1 MRRAGG
7 TGGRGSLRTAFSGL
21 TTRGRSF
28 LAAGLAATG
37 CAYLLGQSELLRV
50 GALLTVLPVLSVLVL
65 HLGRSRVAASRRL
78 TPERVVAGEES
89 RVHLR
94 VESTGRGARTGV
106 LLLEDRVPYVLG
118 PRPRFV
124 LDRIEPGGH
133 REVSYRVR
141 SDLRGEYP
149 LGPLQLRLTDPFG
162 MVELNRSFS
171 ARNVM
176 TVLPPTESLPDVLP
190 GGEGGG
196 VGTPVRSTVSFAG
209 DDDVIPRGYRHGD
222 DLRRVHWRATAR
234 HGTLMVRREE
244 QPHRERCTVLLDT
257 RGSAW
262 KGSGPGSPFETAVG
276 DAASVVAHLLERGWA
291 VRLITDT
298 GLELPG
304 SGTRPAEGT
313 AETGTAIMEA
323 LARIDHSEHT
333 DFAELAAVPTPPG
346 DGLLIA
352 FLGAVRV
359 GRHHDLERLRSRHT
373 SSVAFVAAGGQEE
386 IVERRQHR
394 ELHEAGWTVVPREAG
409 TPLADDWLRAAAPP
423 AAAAG

>member
-1 MRRAGG
+1 MRAGG
-7 TGGRGSLRTAFSGL
+7 TEERGSLRTAFSGL

-28 LAAGLAATG
+28 LAAGLAAAG
-37 CAYLLGQSELLRV
+37 CAHLLGQAELLRV
-50 GALLTVLPVLSVLVL
+50 GALLAVLPVLSVLVL
-65 HLGRSRVAASRRL
+65 HLGRSRVAAARLL

-94 VESTGRGARTGV
+94 VENTGRGARTGV

-162 MVELNRSFS
+162 MVELSRSFT
-171 ARNVM
+171 ARDTM
-176 TVLPPTESLPDVLP
+176 TVLPPIESLPDIRP
-190 GGEGGG
+190 GGDGGG
-196 VGTPVRSTVSFAG
+196 LGAPVRATASFAG

-257 RGSAW
+257 RGNARE
-262 KGSGPGSPFETAVG
+262 GAGPASPFETAVSG
-276 DAASVVAHLLERGWA
+276 AASVVAHLLERGWS

-298 GLELPG
+298 GLELPAPG
-304 SGTRPAEGT
+304 VRSAGGA
-313 AETGTAIMEA
+313 AETGALIMDA
-323 LARIDHSEHT
+323 LARVDRSGLE
-333 DFAELAAVPTPPG
+333 DFAESVGVAAPSG
-346 DGLLIA
+346 GGLLIG

-359 GRHHDLERLRSRHT
+359 GRNQALERLRSRH
-373 SSVAFVAAGGQEE
+373 SSAVAFVSAGRREE
-386 IVERRQHR
+386 MVERRQYR
-394 ELHEAGWTVVPREAG
+394 ELAEAGWTVMPREAG
-409 TPLADDWLRAAAPP
+409 TPLADDWLRAAGAPP
-423 AAAAG
+423 AAATG

>member
-1 MRRAGG
+1 MTRNRGN
-7 TGGRGSLRTAFSGL
+7 GGRGSLRTAFSGL

-28 LAAGLAATG
+28 LAAGLAATA
-37 CAYLLGQSELLRV
+37 CAHLLGQSELLRV
-50 GALLTVLPVLSVLVL
+50 GALLAVLPVLSVLVL
-65 HLGRSRVAASRRL
+65 HLGRSRVAASRGL

-94 VESTGRGARTGV
+94 VENTGRGARTGV

-124 LDRIEPGGH
+124 LDRVEPGGH

-171 ARNVM
+171 ARDVM
-176 TVLPPTESLPDVLP
+176 TVLPPTETLPDVVP
-190 GGEGGG
+190 GGTGGG
-196 VGTPVRSTVSFAG
+196 AGTPVRTTAAFAG

-257 RGSAW
+257 RDSAW
-262 KGSGPGSPFETAVG
+262 EGSGPGSPFETAVG
-276 DAASVVAHLLERGWA
+276 DAASVVAHLLERGWS

-304 SGTRPAEGT
+304 PGARPAEGT
-313 AETGTAIMEA
+313 AGTGALIMDA
-323 LARIDHSEHT
+323 LARVDHSEHP
-333 DFAELAAVPTPPG
+333 DFAELADVSAPPG

-352 FLGAVRV
+352 VLGAVRV
-359 GRHHDLERLRSRHT
+359 GHHHDLERLRTRH
-373 SSVAFVAAGGQEE
+373 SFAVAFVAAGQREE
-386 IVERRQHR
+386 MVERRQHH
-394 ELHEAGWTVVPREAG
+394 ELSEAGWTVVPRQPG
-409 TPLADDWLRAAAPP
+409 TPLAEDWSRAAAPP
-423 AAAAG
+423 TAAAG